1 MFPKLR
7 RRQREQDLHD
17 EIRFHLEQEARL
29 RRDSGEPAD
38 AADLAARRAFGS
50 VTLVK
55 EVTRSM
61 WGWTSTERIVQDLR
75 IAWRGL
81 RRSPGYAVVVV
92 ATLALGIGATTAL
105 FTVVNSVLL
114 RPLPFPD
121 PDRLVMV
128 WERTPFARSDGRT
141 TNVVQTQNYL
151 DWRARNRSF
160 AAIAAFQQLPMNIS
174 GPTGAEQLPGL
185 RVTSEFFSVLGIGP
199 VAGRVIGRGEDVPR
213 APLTTVLTHRFWQE
227 RFGRDPDVIG
237 RRVLVNGV
245 PHEIVGVMPPGF
257 AFPGVQ
263 AEIFVP
269 LQIDPALAPRDG
281 RNFSTVARLRPGVSA
296 ALAQEE
302 MEAIAVETARERP
315 AFNTGWSAT
324 VVPLIDQAVGDVKRP
339 LVVLFAAVLC
349 VLLVACANIGNL
361 ALMRATSR
369 SREMTVRLA
378 LGAGRGRLVHQ
389 LMVESLLLAVIGG
402 GLGFWL
408 ARAGVQLIVSM
419 FPATFPLPR
428 AAEIAVDWRV
438 LVFTA
443 AASIGSAAA
452 FGVAPAFQS
461 RRRSLVD
468 ALQGGSR
475 SVSGADSRVR
485 AALVVGQI
493 AVAVVLVIAAGLM
506 VRSFIQLYRV
516 DLGFRPD
523 RVLTMRMMVMV
534 NPADGEPPTP
544 ARRAM
549 RLDSILD
556 RVRALPDVVAAGS
569 IHILPL
575 SGNDSG
581 TTYYRADRPVPPPG
595 QMPAAAVSVITPG
608 YFRVMG
614 MALRQGRDLE
624 ARDRFGAP
632 LAAVVNRM
640 FVKQTFPDEEPLGR
654 HFKLFWSGGR
664 PGEPPDFEI
673 VGVVDDS
680 RHAGINAA
688 PDARVFVPN
697 AQTPNFF
704 ASLVVR
710 TDGDPLRVA
719 SAVRRAVQDV
729 NPAQGVSNVE
739 TMQAVVSESVASP
752 RIQTVL
758 MTAFG
763 ALALVVACV
772 GLYGVLAYSVEQRRR
787 ELGIRLALGAE
798 PRSVQ
803 RLVLGEG
810 LRLTTLGIAGGMVGG
825 IAVTRV
831 LETLLYEVSPNDPAV
846 LVGVAALLLTIAAAA
861 CYLPARRAT
870 RVDPAIVLRDQ

>member
-1 MFPKLR
+1 MFRTLR
-7 RRQREQDLHD
+7 RRRERDLQD
-17 EIRFHLEQEARL
+17 EIRFHLEQEAQL
-29 RRDSGEPAD
+29 RRDAGEASD
-38 AADLAARRAFGS
+38 AADRAARRDFGS
-50 VTLVK
+50 VVLVQ

-61 WGWTSTERIVQDLR
+61 WAWTSLERIVQDLR

-81 RRSPGYAVVVV
+81 RRSPGYVVVVV

-105 FTVVNSVLL
+105 FTVVNAVLL
-114 RPLPFPD
+114 RPLPLPE

-128 WERTPFARSDGRT
+128 WERTPLARSDGRT

-151 DWRARNRSF
+151 DWRERNRSF

-174 GPTGAEQLPGL
+174 GPADAEQLPGL
-185 RVTSEFFSVLGIGP
+185 RVTGEFFAVLGIAP
-199 VAGRVIGRGEDVPR
+199 MAGRVIGRGEDVPQTP
-213 APLTTVLTHRFWQE
+213 ATTVLTHRFWQE
-227 RFGRDPDVIG
+227 RYGGNPGVIG
-237 RRVLVNGV
+237 QRVSVNGI
-245 PHEIVGVMPPGF
+245 PHEIVGVMPQGF
-257 AFPGVQ
+257 AFPGVR
-263 AEIFVP
+263 AELFVP

-281 RNFSTVARLRPGVSA
+281 RNFSTVARLRPGVTVA
-296 ALAQEE
+296 AAQKE
-302 MEAIAVETARERP
+302 MEAIAVDTARERP

-324 VVPLIDQAVGDVKRP
+324 VVPLIEQTVGNIKRP

-349 VLLVACANIGNL
+349 VLLVACANIANL

-389 LMVESLLLAVIGG
+389 LMVESLLLAAIGG

-408 ARAGVQLIVSM
+408 ARAGAPLIVSM

-438 LVFTA
+438 LLFTA
-443 AASIGSAAA
+443 LASIGSAAA

-475 SVSGADSRVR
+475 SVSGAHSRVR
-485 AALVVGQI
+485 AALVVGQV
-493 AVAVVLVIAAGLM
+493 AVAVVLVMAAGLM
-506 VRSFIQLYRV
+506 VKSLIQLYRV
-516 DLGFRPD
+516 DLGFRPE
-523 RVLTMRMMVMV
+523 RVLTMRMVVMA
-534 NPADGEPPTP
+534 NPADREPPTA

-549 RLDSILD
+549 RVESILD
-556 RVRALPDVVAAGS
+556 RVRALPDVVAAGAIS
-569 IHILPL
+569 NLPL

-581 TTYYRADRPVPPPG
+581 TSYYRADRPVPPPG
-595 QMPAAAVSVITPG
+595 QMPSAAVSVITPG

-614 MALRQGRDLE
+614 MLLREGRDLE
-624 ARDRFGAP
+624 ARDRSGAP
-632 LAAVVNRM
+632 LAAVVNRV
-640 FVKQTFPDEEPLGR
+640 FVQQTFPGEEPLGR

-664 PGEPPDFEI
+664 PGELPDFEI

-680 RHAGINAA
+680 RHAVKTA
-688 PDARVFVPN
+688 PDARVFIPN
-697 AQTPNFF
+697 AQAPNFF
-704 ASLVVR
+704 AAVVVR
-710 TDGDPLRVA
+710 TNGDPLRVA
-719 SAVRRAVQDV
+719 ASVRRAVQEV
-729 NPAQGVSNVE
+729 NPTQGVSNVA

-763 ALALVVACV
+763 ALALIMACV

-787 ELGIRLALGAE
+787 ELGIRLALGAA
-798 PRSVQ
+798 PGSVQ

-810 LRLTTLGIAGGMVGG
+810 LKLTTLGIVGGLAGG
-825 IAVTRV
+825 IALTRV

-846 LVGVAALLLTIAAAA
+846 LAAVAALLLTIAAAA

-870 RVDPAIVLRDQ
+870 RVDPAIVLRDE